1 MGKQPRGSVKNP
13 CKTCTTE
20 VLRQQMKEGSVGDT
34 GAEERWTEAW
44 YNRQEYY
51 AAKRAIKKVIQ
62 KPNKVRIV

>member
-1 MGKQPRGSVKNP
+1 
-13 CKTCTTE
+13 
-20 VLRQQMKEGSVGDT
+20 MKEGSVGDT